1 MHAEGVDEPWPI
13 PCAIEDGKPFFAWIS
28 AMDTMDIV
36 LRPLFGESRDVSG
49 YISLLMVDGMIRW
62 MSCYCGIMSA
72 NSKMIIIIPIMII
85 MIRTNQFNPLIK

>member
-36 LRPLFGESRDVSG
+36 LRPLFGESRGVSG

-62 MSCYCGIMSA
+62 TSCYLLRDHVRKQQ
-72 NSKMIIIIPIMII
+72 NDNNN
-85 MIRTNQFNPLIK
+85 THQ